1 MKSFIKLLLF
11 LLGCI
16 FAFGLYADEGKP
28 LVLVMGEDSY
38 PYQFVDEKG
47 EPHGILIDLWKV
59 WSQQTDTEVVFVSR
73 HWHDS
78 LKQLSQGDADAHVG
92 LAQTSVRSEIFDFA
106 QQISQVRTY
115 LYLHKDLSDKS
126 SFTDLIPY
134 QIGIVSGS
142 SHEAELLAVEPKL
155 SFKRYNSRHSLLKG
169 VIEGEIHV
177 FAGMEGY
184 LKDNNLNRQVVNLFP
199 IRNRL
204 LIKESPLHPAVI
216 KSDLHTVNKINLGFA
231 AISSKRIAAIE
242 ERWLGINQQKRG
254 ITVATSLNIEPFVS
268 LGGDG
273 LPHGLYVDVWH
284 LWSDK
289 TGIPVFFS
297 AGDMNSSLD
306 EVRMGSADVHIGYPE
321 SDVLKSGLLRSQLL
335 YKVKSR
341 LFSFGHSIDSL
352 DALAGTLIGAVPT
365 APYLGKLKQAVPDA
379 QLKLYDSV
387 ESMIQAAR
395 EGHISGFVASSAWT
409 QHYLVLNNAW
419 SEFHQFD
426 DLEFETDI
434 FVLTRPENLGLDKR
448 IKAGFELIDQN
459 ELAEIEQKWMLNSKN
474 RVFDVENTRLKFSE
488 SQQDYLASVDV
499 LKVGY
504 LTNWKP
510 MEYADSNGE
519 FSGINSEV
527 VKVISDKL
535 NLKLES
541 IVYDE
546 WQDLI
551 TALLNGEVD
560 IAGSVAET
568 EERKKKLLFSEPY
581 WPSPWALATQID
593 RVSVF
598 HVQQLTGQRLA
609 IVEGYQLV
617 TDLMSAD
624 YGLELLVVADTRAGL
639 KAVSEGKADAFV
651 EKVIN
656 MAAELKQGDYGQLKM
671 SVLADFSEQHSHFG
685 IHPNKAKLVPMINM
699 AIGTINQEKQQEIYQ
714 NWVKQLPL
722 TTKQPL
728 AETWWFFICFL
739 ILASIVFLLLFKYKM
754 GQEVSKRL
762 VLEDKLNHLAN
773 HDSLTQLPNRSLLDD
788 RLEQAVLHH
797 SRDLSTFA
805 VLFVNIGC
813 LKEVNKKLGHK
824 IGDNLLI
831 SITQELKQ
839 SVRKSDTVARFGAD
853 EFVIILNRT
862 KDLDIVCQVA
872 DTVLTNLAKNP
883 LEEIPVEDIKPSIG
897 IAIYP
902 ADGDTAVELLKTA
915 DKLMYR
921 AKKSGGNCYKSS

>member
-1 MKSFIKLLLF
+1 MKSFIKLLTF
-11 LLGCI
+11 LLVS
-16 FAFGLYADEGKP
+16 FYTSGLTADESRP

-47 EPHGILIDLWKV
+47 EAHGILIDLWKA
-59 WSQQTDTEVVFVSR
+59 WSQQTGTDVVFVSR

-78 LKQLSQGDADAHVG
+78 LKQLSQGNADAHVG
-92 LAQTSVRSEIFDFA
+92 LAKTSVRSETFDFA
-106 QQISQVRTY
+106 QQISEVRTY

-126 SFTDLIPY
+126 SFSDLTPY

-142 SHEAELLAVEPKL
+142 SHEAELLALEPKL
-155 SFKRYNSRHSLLKG
+155 TFKRYNSRHSLLEG
-169 VIEGEIHV
+169 VIEGEVYV

-184 LKDNNLNRQVVNLFP
+184 LKDNNLNRQVVSLFP
-199 IRNRL
+199 IKSRL

-216 KSDLHTVNKINLGFA
+216 KSDLKTLKKINLGFA
-231 AISSKRIAAIE
+231 AISTKRLAAIE
-242 ERWLGINQQKRG
+242 ERWLGINQEKRG
-254 ITVATSLNIEPFVS
+254 ITVATTLNIEPFVS
-268 LGGDG
+268 LGGDEQ
-273 LPHGLYVDVWH
+273 PHGLYVDIWH
-284 LWSDK
+284 LWSEK

-297 AGDMNSSLD
+297 TGDMNSSLD
-306 EVRMGSADVHIGYPE
+306 EVRMGKSDVHIGYPE
-321 SDVLKSGLLRSQLL
+321 SDELKSGLQRSQLL
-335 YKVKSR
+335 YRVKSR
-341 LFSFGHSIDSL
+341 LFSFGRSIDNL

-365 APYLGKLKQAVPDA
+365 APYLGKLKQAIPNV

-395 EGHISGFVASSAWT
+395 EGHISSFVASSAWT
-409 QHYLVLNNAW
+409 QHYLVLNNVW
-419 SEFHQFD
+419 SEFHQYD
-426 DLEFETDI
+426 DLEFETEI

-459 ELAEIEQKWMLNSKN
+459 ELAEIEQKWILNSKD
-474 RVFDVENTRLKFSE
+474 RVFDVENTRLEFSD
-488 SQQDYLASVDV
+488 SQRDYLASIDV

-504 LTNWKP
+504 LNNWRP
-510 MEYADSNGE
+510 MEYADSKGV

-527 VKVISDKL
+527 VQLISDKL

-541 IVYDE
+541 VVYDE

-551 TALLNGEVD
+551 TALLNGDVD

-568 EERKKKLLFSEPY
+568 EERKKKLLFSDSY
-581 WPSPWALATQID
+581 WPSPWALATPID

-598 HVQQLTGQRLA
+598 HMQQLAGQRLA

-617 TDLMSAD
+617 SDLVNAEQ
-624 YGLELLVVADTRAGL
+624 GLELLIVADTRAGL
-639 KAVSEGKADAFV
+639 KAVSEGNADAFV
-651 EKVIN
+651 EKVTN

-671 SVLADFSEQHSHFG
+671 SVLADFSDQHSHFG
-685 IHPNKAKLVPMINM
+685 IHSGKAKLVPMINM
-699 AIGTINQEKQQEIYQ
+699 AIGTLNQQKQQEIYQ
-714 NWVKQLPL
+714 HWVKQLPPAP
-722 TTKQPL
+722 KESRVPM
-728 AETWWFFICFL
+728 WWLFICLLIFAFTLFFL
-739 ILASIVFLLLFKYKM
+739 FFKYRM
-754 GQEVSKRL
+754 RQEISKR
-762 VLEDKLNHLAN
+762 VTLEEKLNHLAN
-773 HDSLTQLPNRSLLDD
+773 YDSLTHLPNRSLLDD

-813 LKEVNKKLGHK
+813 LKEVNTQLGHK
-824 IGDNLLI
+824 MGDNLLI
-831 SITQELKQ
+831 TITQELLL

-862 KDLDIVCQVA
+862 KNLDIVCQVA
-872 DTVLTNLAKNP
+872 ETILTNLAKKP
-883 LEEIPVEDIKPSIG
+883 AGDIPTQGVKPSIG

>member
-1 MKSFIKLLLF
+1 MKSFIKLLSF
-11 LLGCI
+11 LLI
-16 FAFGLYADEGKP
+16 SFFTSELYADEGKP

-47 EPHGILIDLWKV
+47 KPHGILIDLWEA

-106 QQISQVRTY
+106 HQISQVRTY
-115 LYLHKDLSDKS
+115 LYLHKNLSDRS
-126 SFTDLIPY
+126 TFSDLIPY
-134 QIGIVSGS
+134 QVGIVSGS
-142 SHEAELLAVEPKL
+142 SHEAELLALEPKL

-169 VIEGEIHV
+169 VIEGEVHV

-184 LKDNNLNRQVVNLFP
+184 LRDNNLNRQVVSLFP
-199 IRNRL
+199 IKNRL

-216 KSDLHTVNKINLGFA
+216 KSDLKTLDKINLGFA
-231 AISSKRIAAIE
+231 AIPRQRFAAIE

-254 ITVATSLNIEPFVS
+254 ITVATTLNIEPYVS

-273 LPHGLYVDVWH
+273 LPHGLYVDIWH
-284 LWSDK
+284 LWSEK
-289 TGIPVFFS
+289 TGIPVSFS
-297 AGDMNSSLD
+297 TGDMNSSLD
-306 EVRMGSADVHIGYPE
+306 EVRMGGADVHIGYPE
-321 SDVLKSGLLRSQLL
+321 SDALKSGLLRSQLL

-341 LFSFGHSIDSL
+341 LFSFGHSIDNL
-352 DALAGTLIGAVPT
+352 DSLAGTLIGVVPT
-365 APYLGKLKQAVPDA
+365 SPYLGKLKLAVPNT

-387 ESMIQAAR
+387 TSMIQAAR
-395 EGHISGFVASSAWT
+395 EGHISSFVASSAWT

-426 DLEFETDI
+426 ALEFETDI

-448 IKAGFELIDQN
+448 IKAGFELIDQH

-474 RVFDVENTRLKFSE
+474 RVFDVEKTRLKFSE
-488 SQQDYLASVDV
+488 SQQDYLESVDV

-527 VKVISDKL
+527 VKLISDKL
-535 NLKLES
+535 NIKLES

-581 WPSPWALATQID
+581 WPSPWALATPID

-598 HVQQLTGQRLA
+598 HMQQLVGQRLA

-617 TDLMSAD
+617 SDLMGTD
-624 YGLELLVVADTRAGL
+624 YGLDLLIVADTRAGL

-656 MAAELKQGDYGQLKM
+656 MAAELKQGDYGKLKM
-671 SVLADFSEQHSHFG
+671 SVLADFSDQHSHFG

-699 AIGTINQEKQQEIYQ
+699 AIGTVNQQKQQDIYQ

-722 TTKQPL
+722 APKPSQVQS
-728 AETWWFFICFL
+728 WWFFICFI
-739 ILASIVFLLLFKYKM
+739 ILAAIMFLLFYKYRM
-754 GQEVSKRL
+754 GQEISKRL
-762 VLEDKLNHLAN
+762 MLEDKLNHLAN
-773 HDSLTQLPNRSLLDD
+773 HDSLTLLPNRSLLDD

-797 SRDLSTFA
+797 SRDLSSFA
-805 VLFVNIGC
+805 LLFVNIGC

-824 IGDNLLI
+824 LGDNLLI
-831 SITQELKQ
+831 SITQELKL

-872 DTVLTNLAKNP
+872 ETILTNLAKNP
-883 LEEIPVEDIKPSIG
+883 VGDIPIQDVKPSIG

>member
-1 MKSFIKLLLF
+1 MKSFIKLLSF
-11 LLGCI
+11 LLI
-16 FAFGLYADEGKP
+16 SFFTSELYADEDKP

-47 EPHGILIDLWKV
+47 KPHGILIDLWEA
-59 WSQQTDTEVVFVSR
+59 WSQQADTEVVFVSR

-106 QQISQVRTY
+106 HQISQVRTY
-115 LYLHKDLSDKS
+115 LYLHKNLSDKS
-126 SFTDLIPY
+126 TFSDLIPY
-134 QIGIVSGS
+134 QVGIVSGS
-142 SHEAELLAVEPKL
+142 SHEAELLALEPKL

-169 VIEGEIHV
+169 VIEGEVHV

-184 LKDNNLNRQVVNLFP
+184 LRDNNLNRQVVSLFP
-199 IRNRL
+199 IKNRL

-216 KSDLHTVNKINLGFA
+216 KSDLKTLDKINLGFA
-231 AISSKRIAAIE
+231 AIPRQRFAAIE

-254 ITVATSLNIEPFVS
+254 ITVATTLNIEPFVS

-273 LPHGLYVDVWH
+273 LPHGLYVDIWH
-284 LWSDK
+284 LWSEK
-289 TGIPVFFS
+289 TGIPVSFS
-297 AGDMNSSLD
+297 TGDMNSSLD
-306 EVRMGSADVHIGYPE
+306 EVRMGGADVHIGYPE
-321 SDVLKSGLLRSQLL
+321 SDALKSGLLRSQLL

-341 LFSFGHSIDSL
+341 LFSFGHSIDNL
-352 DALAGTLIGAVPT
+352 DSLAGTLIGVVPT
-365 APYLGKLKQAVPDA
+365 SPYLGKLKQAVPNT

-387 ESMIQAAR
+387 TSMIQAAR
-395 EGHISGFVASSAWT
+395 EGHISSFVASSAWT

-426 DLEFETDI
+426 ALEFETDI

-448 IKAGFELIDQN
+448 IKAGFELIDQH

-474 RVFDVENTRLKFSE
+474 RIFDVEKTRLKFSE
-488 SQQDYLASVDV
+488 SQQDYLESVDV

-527 VKVISDKL
+527 VKLISDKL
-535 NLKLES
+535 NIKLES

-568 EERKKKLLFSEPY
+568 EERKKKLIFSEPY
-581 WPSPWALATQID
+581 WPSPWALATPID

-598 HVQQLTGQRLA
+598 HMQQLVGQRLA

-617 TDLMSAD
+617 FDLMGTD
-624 YGLELLVVADTRAGL
+624 YGLDLLIVADTRAGL

-656 MAAELKQGDYGQLKM
+656 MAAELKQGDYGKLKM
-671 SVLADFSEQHSHFG
+671 SVLADFSDQHSHFG

-699 AIGTINQEKQQEIYQ
+699 AIGTVNQQKQQDIYQ

-722 TTKQPL
+722 VPKPSQVQS
-728 AETWWFFICFL
+728 WWFFICFI
-739 ILASIVFLLLFKYKM
+739 ILAAIMFLLFYKYRM
-754 GQEVSKRL
+754 GQEISKRL
-762 VLEDKLNHLAN
+762 MLEDKLNHLAN
-773 HDSLTQLPNRSLLDD
+773 HDSLTLLPNRSLLDD

-797 SRDLSTFA
+797 SRDLSAFA

-824 IGDNLLI
+824 LGDNLLI
-831 SITQELKQ
+831 SITQELKL

-872 DTVLTNLAKNP
+872 ETILTNLAKNP
-883 LEEIPVEDIKPSIG
+883 VGDIPIQDVKPSIG